1 MELFSEP
8 EIEKW
13 QQTISREY
21 CKAHQAN
28 AWLFNDREEYFHFIF
43 GCVGLGI
50 ARAIADRK
58 NYNKE
63 VGSFYWFCC
72 LKSFEVLRDEM
83 RKEHRRR
90 KASSQAV
97 LTDLYLLHPRVIS
110 ELEASDDLRRQNEY
124 LQELSADQRDV
135 LLLVDYLG
143 CPAKEAGLILK
154 RKTGAI
160 YSLLKR
166 ARRRAADVYTEQEQK
181 QKPPIRDAP
190 KPSSSRGPRRPRDDL
205 SDDSR
210 AG

>member
-8 EIEKW
+8 EVEKW

-28 AWLFNDREEYFHFIF
+28 SWLFDDRDEYFHFIF

-50 ARAIADRK
+50 ARAIADRGS
-58 NYNKE
+58 YNE
-63 VGSFYWFCC
+63 EAGSFYWFCC

-97 LTDLYLLHPRVIS
+97 LADLYIMHPRVVS
-110 ELEASDDLRRQNEY
+110 EMEVSEDLCRQRQY
-124 LQELSADQRDV
+124 LKELSPDQRDV
-135 LLLVDYLG
+135 LLLIDYLG

-166 ARRRAADVYTEQEQK
+166 ARRRAADVYIEQEK
-181 QKPPIRDAP
+181 KPPMRDGPGASP
-190 KPSSSRGPRRPRDDL
+190 RGPRRPRDDL
-205 SDDSR
+205 SDDFR

>member
-8 EIEKW
+8 DIEKW
-13 QQTISREY
+13 QQTISHEY

-28 AWLFNDREEYFHFIF
+28 AWLFNDREEYFYFIF

-58 NYNKE
+58 NYNNE

-110 ELEASDDLRRQNEY
+110 ELEVSDDLKRQRAY
-124 LQELSADQRDV
+124 LKELSADQRDV

-166 ARRRAADVYTEQEQK
+166 ARRRAADVYREQE
-181 QKPPIRDAP
+181 QKPPIRDTP
-190 KPSSSRGPRRPRDDL
+190 KPSACRPRRPRDEL